1 MKYVESITVSPSSK
15 IIKLD
20 TWYHKAEATVCPCD
34 ADKPTV
40 CWYSDDECVATVNPT
55 TGHIYGVS
63 LGTARIYACACDGSG
78 VQDYITVTVSRTVPV
93 ERITLNR
100 SYISIEKDTSA
111 TLVASIFPEDATD
124 KSLTWCSSN
133 ENVASVANGVVC
145 GIRNG
150 TATITATSSNG
161 KSASCTV
168 TVTGDILVTSIE
180 LTPFNKTLNV
190 GYSFF
195 PSVTVCPTN
204 ATKKSVAWSSANSN
218 IASVNPNSG
227 LVYAKAVGNTTI
239 YATACDGSGVCG
251 CCTVR
256 VVPIYVQDI
265 TVCPETL
272 TLDIGEKSCLEA
284 TVYPVNATNSNVS
297 WTSGDSNIAEVD
309 TNGCVTAK
317 SVGTTY
323 ICANAIDGSGMQG
336 CCEVTC
342 SILSGTDSIGVFRS
356 LSMSS
361 DAPTN
366 VKVEAPAPFGV
377 QFSELKNGTRDIRF
391 VSQIKTLNYS
401 CVGFEIERKY
411 GDDEPS
417 SFVLHSY
424 VAYKSILADG
434 ETVCADDGFDYLVVG
449 VMNDIPENTVASFK
463 ITPFAITLEEE
474 YLYGKTTL
482 LNCIDTQII
491 DYYYTVPGLKT
502 IKQCRIR
509 TDMSMDDSAILKDSS
524 GASVKLNVGDT
535 VPLLST
541 TNDSDW
547 YRILYNGMML
557 YVTND
562 GSFEEID
569 VAPPSIPE
577 GRDIFAN
584 PGLDSNINIRSTP
597 FEISGNI
604 IGQFAHG
611 TNLTLTCNTPQN
623 SEWFAVYGKNKNGTY
638 SYGWCSGRYLAYY
651 FLNTIRDCYV
661 RTSMVISPSTILK
674 DSSGKSVV
682 LREDTVDTV
691 RLWKLNTLIG
701 GDYSDHNGKVRND
714 WFMVEYNGQ
723 IAYVTAYS
731 FYVFGFGEPM
741 IDENQEENN
750 PSDDN
755 DNGYNGDYQ
764 DFLQTLAYRESS
776 NNYSKVSASGT
787 FLGRYQMGPEALK
800 DIGFIDD
807 KENWTSLANA
817 HGVTD
822 ENTFLSNHD
831 AQDYAIKEYH
841 KKLWTYIKHFD
852 LVDKIG
858 DIYQEVTITDSGL
871 IAATHL
877 IGIGKIIPAINN
889 NTDVTDG
896 NGTHASDYM
905 RNMAN
910 YDMTAIK

>member
-20 TWYHKAEATVCPCD
+20 TWYHKAEATICPCD

-40 CWYSDDECVATVNPT
+40 CWYSDDECVAAVNPT

-161 KSASCTV
+161 KSVSCTV

-227 LVYAKAVGNTTI
+227 LVYAKAVGTTII

-256 VVPIYVQDI
+256 VVPVYVQDI

-272 TLDIGEKSCLEA
+272 TLDIGESSCLES
-284 TVYPVNATNSNVS
+284 TVYPVNATNKNIS
-297 WTSGDSNIAEVD
+297 WTSGDCNIADVD
-309 TNGCVTAK
+309 ANGCVTAK
-317 SVGTTY
+317 SAGTTY
-323 ICANAIDGSGMQG
+323 ICANAVDGSGVHG
-336 CCEVTC
+336 CCEVTV
-342 SILSGTDSIGVFRS
+342 TV
-356 LSMSS
+356 
-361 DAPTN
+361 P
-366 VKVEAPAPFGV
+366 VVE
-377 QFSELKNGTRDIRF
+377 D
-391 VSQIKTLNYS
+391 
-401 CVGFEIERKY
+401 
-411 GDDEPS
+411 
-417 SFVLHSY
+417 
-424 VAYKSILADG
+424 
-434 ETVCADDGFDYLVVG
+434 
-449 VMNDIPENTVASFK
+449 
-463 ITPFAITLEEE
+463 
-474 YLYGKTTL
+474 
-482 LNCIDTQII
+482 
-491 DYYYTVPGLKT
+491 TVPGLRT
-502 IKQCRIR
+502 IKQCRVR
-509 TDMSMDDSAILKDSS
+509 KDMSMDDSAILKDSS